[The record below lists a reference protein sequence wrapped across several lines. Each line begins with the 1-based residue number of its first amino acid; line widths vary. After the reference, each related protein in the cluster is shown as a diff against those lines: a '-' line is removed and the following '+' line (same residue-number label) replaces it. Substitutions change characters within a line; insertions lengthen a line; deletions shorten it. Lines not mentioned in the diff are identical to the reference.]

1 MPTFLPFYVTLKVY
15 FIQCYLF
22 FTDCR
27 YLGKYYKAGE
37 IFSKGDNCNSCT
49 CTVTGDVTCDNR
61 SCSPVVTTTMPPLP
75 TKVTLRFIGTG
86 QHLTLLSS
94 LAKAVNETKIKS
106 GVTYVNLNR
115 IIIKKNALST
125 TTLRNKALFLP
136 SDHQCF

>member
-1 MPTFLPFYVTLKVY
+1 MPTFLPFYVTFKVY

-37 IFSKGDNCNSCT
+37 IFPKGDNCNSCT

-75 TKVTLRFIGTG
+75 TKATPRFIGTG

-94 LAKAVNETKIKS
+94 IAKAVNETKIRR
-106 GVTYVNLNR
+106 GVTYVNFNR
-115 IIIKKNALST
+115 IIILKNCTVNNNIKKQSFVLA
-125 TTLRNKALFLP
+125 
-136 SDHQCF
+136 Q

>member
-37 IFSKGDNCNSCT
+37 IFPKGDNCNSCT

-75 TKVTLRFIGTG
+75 TKATPRFIGTG

-94 LAKAVNETKIKS
+94 IAKAVNETKIRR
-106 GVTYVNLNR
+106 GVTYVNFNR
-115 IIIKKNALST
+115 IIILKNCTVNNNIKKQSFVLA
-125 TTLRNKALFLP
+125 
-136 SDHQCF
+136 Q

>member
-37 IFSKGDNCNSCT
+37 IFPKGDNCNSCT

-75 TKVTLRFIGTG
+75 TKETPRFIGTG

-94 LAKAVNETKIKS
+94 IAKTVNETKIKR
-106 GVTYVNLNR
+106 GVTYVSLNR
-115 IIIKKNALST
+115 INILKNCTVNSNIKKQSFVLA
-125 TTLRNKALFLP
+125 
-136 SDHQCF
+136 Q